1 MAVAARGRRGIT
13 AAVGASTDAGAALGE
28 WAEGERGTVTLLDYG
43 VGNVRSVRNA
53 IRRLGFAVREVT
65 CADDIATAE
74 RLVRYLH
81 AGSS

>member
-28 WAEGERGTVTLLDYG
+28 WAEGERGSVTLLDYG